1 LRFFKTFLVERKMTA
16 NGHSGPLGWSAWI
29 ALAVVILL
37 GVGYG
42 ASLWLKPPT
51 QPDLDEGR
59 ATVEEFLT
67 RVRKGKPGEAWD
79 LSTVEFKSIA
89 GRESFIR
96 LAQKS
101 AILREPLQ
109 FGSIQK
115 ITVQEQPRSEF
126 LYQSTKSGGNVRIL
140 LGYEQGAWKVDR
152 LTL

>member
-1 LRFFKTFLVERKMTA
+1 MTTKD
-16 NGHSGPLGWSAWI
+16 SRQLGLSAWI
-29 ALAVVILL
+29 AIAVVILL
-37 GVGYG
+37 GIGYG
-42 ASLWLKPPT
+42 ASLWLQPPT
-51 QPDLDEGR
+51 EPDRDEGR
-59 ATVEEFLT
+59 ATVEDFLN
-67 RVRKGKPGEAWD
+67 RVREGKPGEAWD

-96 LAQKS
+96 LAQQS
-101 AILREPLQ
+101 AILKEPLQ

-126 LYQSTKSGGNVRIL
+126 LYQSTKSGGNVRVL